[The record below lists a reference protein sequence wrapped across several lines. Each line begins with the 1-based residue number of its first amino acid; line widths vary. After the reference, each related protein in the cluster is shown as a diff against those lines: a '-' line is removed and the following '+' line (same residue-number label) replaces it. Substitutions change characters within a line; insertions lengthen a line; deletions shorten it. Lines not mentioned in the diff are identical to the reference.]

1 MTTSTIRRPVA
12 GQVRISIDAVG
23 TMIAATVTDVGLAAE
38 GFVRGD
44 RVAFSLA
51 LAENPVVDVDTLI
64 GIPKNVSDRQAADLL
79 APGLLARAMITQ
91 VRPFAR
97 GQHIAVELGNSTLRK
112 VVSAWV
118 SARGGVLVSNAD
130 DADVVYGEQHRRLA
144 AVEAAHRQG
153 RIQQAAVEVFQAIR
167 DGVFD
172 DVHVAQRADHE
183 DSRRDAA

>member
-1 MTTSTIRRPVA
+1 MTTSTIRRPIA
-12 GQVRISIDAVG
+12 GQVRVSIDASG

-44 RVAFSLA
+44 RVAFSPA
-51 LAENPVVDVDTLI
+51 LADNPVVEVDTLI

-79 APGLLARAMITQ
+79 APGLLARAMISQ
-91 VRPFAR
+91 VQPLAR
-97 GQHIAVELGNSTLRK
+97 GQRVAVELGNSTLRK

-118 SARGGVLVSNAD
+118 EARGGVLVKNAD
-130 DADVVYGEQHRRLA
+130 DADIVYGEQHRRRA

-172 DVHVAQRADHE
+172 DVHVAQRVAP
-183 DSRRDAA
+183 DSVRRDAA